1 MPDREVMKV
10 ETAISLIGV
19 VMETLAHRKDCLGGI
34 EKNLPMELLTTA
46 LAKLE
51 ENGRDTAGTRE
62 FLSDH
67 GLHVPRIEPA
77 PYHRRA
83 NNQKSEE
90 VEAMI
95 RDLLAAGW
103 SKSAIARHLHVNR
116 RVVIR
121 VTLEASQNAQD

>member
-1 MPDREVMKV
+1 MKI

-19 VMETLAHRKDCLGGI
+19 VMAALAHRKNCLGGT
-34 EKNLPMELLTTA
+34 KQGLPMELLTA
-46 LAKLE
+46 AFAKLE
-51 ENGRDTAGTRE
+51 EAGRETSGNRE
-62 FLSDH
+62 FLSNH
-67 GLHVPRIEPA
+67 GFHVPSVEPA

-90 VEAMI
+90 AEAMI
-95 RDLLAAGW
+95 RDLLRNEW

-121 VTLEASQNAQD
+121 VALEASQNAQD